1 MARSSKKFE
10 RNKLKGPAE
19 PVPLEEAVELLLNFE
34 SAKFDETVE
43 LAVKLGIDPKNS
55 QHVVRGAFSLPHGIG
70 RKMRVI
76 AFAEGDAA
84 KDAEGAGATEVGGED
99 LAKKILDGWLD
110 FDVAIAHPAMMR
122 HVGKLGR
129 VLGPHGKM
137 PSPKSGTVT
146 DNVGQAVKE
155 FVAGKVEFRNDD
167 SGNVHAPVGKKSFNK
182 DQLVGNVEAL
192 LDHLRAIKPAS
203 SKGTYIQR
211 AALSATMSPGVPLAV
226 SN

>member
-1 MARSSKKFE
+1 MARNSKKFE
-10 RNKLKGPAE
+10 RNKLKR
-19 PVPLEEAVELLLNFE
+19 PVEAVSVEDAVELLLNFE

-70 RKMRVI
+70 REMRVI

-84 KDAEGAGATEVGGED
+84 KDATSGGAVEVGGED
-99 LAKKILDGWLD
+99 LAKKILDGWMD

-146 DNVGQAVKE
+146 DNVGEAVKE

-167 SGNVHAPVGKKSFNK
+167 SGNVHAPVGKKSFK
-182 DQLVGNVEAL
+182 KEEIVGNVQAL
-192 LDHLRAIKPAS
+192 LEHLRAIKPAS
-203 SKGTYIQR
+203 AKGTYIQR
-211 AALSATMSPGVPLAV
+211 AALSATMSPGVPLSV
-226 SN
+226 S